1 MPVTSERGARATLWL
16 ISAAIDT
23 LAARKNTMSHAVR
36 ARLSVM
42 MFLQYFIWGAWYV
55 TMGTYLLSQGFSG
68 VQVGSA
74 YSTVAWGALLAPL
87 IVGMI
92 ADRLFAAQKVLG
104 VLHLLGAG
112 LLFAASRVTDPGALF
127 WVLLA
132 YALAYAPTLGV
143 ANTVAFCQ
151 MADPAREFPRV
162 RVLGTLGWIV
172 AGWLVSL
179 LGIESTAQPMV
190 IAAGASVALG
200 LYAFSLPAVPPRA
213 EEHNSL
219 KTALGLDALAL
230 LKDRSF
236 AVLVASSLLISI
248 PLAFYYNFTNA
259 FLNEVG
265 VPNAAG
271 TMAYGQASE
280 VAFMVLM
287 PILLGRFGI
296 KKVMLAGMLAWSAR
310 YVLFTVGGGSQPPLQ
325 LALYAAILLHGIC
338 YDFFFVSGQI
348 YVDKKAP
355 AALRASAQ
363 AFLTLVTYGV
373 GMLIGSKVSGFVVDQ
388 HARRAGDE
396 TVHDWSLW
404 YVPAIAA
411 AGVAL
416 VFALSFRDDA
426 PPSDGTGRSDPAT
439 ARRCARPRSRR

>member
-1 MPVTSERGARATLWL
+1 MNHAARA
-16 ISAAIDT
+16 
-23 LAARKNTMSHAVR
+23 H
-36 ARLSVM
+36 LSVM

-68 VQVGSA
+68 LQVGSA

-92 ADRLFAAQKVLG
+92 ADRFFAAQKVLG
-104 VLHLLGAG
+104 LLHLLGAA
-112 LLFAASRVTDPGALF
+112 LLFAASRVTEPGALF

-132 YALAYAPTLGV
+132 YALAYSPTLGV
-143 ANTVAFCQ
+143 ANTVAFSQ
-151 MADPAREFPRV
+151 MAEPAQEFPKV

-179 LGIESTAQPMV
+179 LGLESTSQPMV
-190 IAAGASVALG
+190 IAAGASAVLG

-213 EEHNSL
+213 RDEKVSL

-236 AVLVASSLLISI
+236 AVLALSSLLISI

-259 FLNEVG
+259 FLNELG
-265 VPNAAG
+265 VQNAAG
-271 TMAYGQASE
+271 KMAYGQASE

-287 PILLGRFGI
+287 PILLRRFGI
-296 KKVMLAGMLAWSAR
+296 KKVMLAGMLAWAVR
-310 YVLFTVGGGSQPPLQ
+310 YVLFAVGGSSQPPLQ
-325 LALYAAILLHGIC
+325 LALYAGIILHGVC

-373 GMLIGSKVSGFVVDQ
+373 GMLIGSKVSGFVVDK
-388 HARRAGDE
+388 HALRSAAE
-396 TVHDWSLW
+396 TTHDWSLW
-404 YVPAIAA
+404 YLPASAA
-411 AGVAL
+411 AGVAIL
-416 VFALSFRDDA
+416 FALSFRDDGA
-426 PPSDGTGRSDPAT
+426 PPLPGDRGAPPVSRVPAG
-439 ARRCARPRSRR
+439 AAG